1 MIELKDTSKVYRRG
15 RREVKALDGI
25 DLHVDAGEFAV
36 IEGPSGSGK
45 TTLLFLVAGLIRP
58 TTGTVTVNGTELT
71 GRTSS
76 ALAAFRQQTFGFVF
90 QMFHLI
96 PYLTAVENVC
106 VPMGLTGVPPAEAAK
121 RAGELLARF
130 DLSDRVD
137 HYPAEMSAGEKQRV
151 AIARA
156 VANRPPVV
164 LADEPTGNL
173 DRKAA
178 EDVLNAF
185 EEINAEDTTIVVVTH
200 DARLM
205 DRASRRLALED
216 GRLLSG

>member
-106 VPMGLTGVPPAEAAK
+106 VPMGLTGVPPAEAVK

-130 DLSDRVD
+130 NLSDRVD